1 MNKDLN
7 TTQHSIV
14 LSRGIFDLLK
24 VHVNRKKLSK
34 YNEDKLNLELRNAKQ
49 ILAKDIPSDVV
60 TVNKQVR
67 LIDVE
72 TGEES
77 VYKLV
82 GDGVAKRKNGT
93 LSILSPIGVAIVGYP
108 VGAEVT
114 WEMPT
119 GIRTYKILEVEN
131 L

>member
-7 TTQHSIV
+7 TTQHSII

-67 LIDVE
+67 LIDIE

-119 GIRTYKILEVEN
+119 GIKTYKIVEVEN